1 MKNRF
6 LKTILYIILVASF
19 IGVFFV
25 MSIMDLTN
33 TKDVHEISI
42 DAAAQLLI
50 VENSIN
56 GIIPTGKDYYY
67 IGINEE
73 TGCIYTIHAGKKWLT
88 DHFDSNGMANGNSV
102 SVKGLAKRAGD
113 YDVEKELA
121 QRAGQVAYNAA
132 ESGYKLALEPGRV
145 LELNYVQD
153 GVVKLTAGVLILAVG
168 IILFVFRKRTEEFP
182 AWARKAILVLVVVT
196 LIFALWAIL

>member
-1 MKNRF
+1 MKNKF
-6 LKTILYIILVASF
+6 LKTILYIILAASF

-33 TKDVHEISI
+33 TKDVHETSI

-73 TGCIYTIHAGKKWLT
+73 TGGIYTIHAGKKWLT
-88 DHFDSNGMANGNSV
+88 DHFDSNGLANGNSV
-102 SVKGLAKRAGD
+102 SIKGLAKRAGD

-121 QRAGQVAYNAA
+121 QRASQVAYNAA
-132 ESGYKLALEPGRV
+132 ESGYELALEPGRV

-168 IILFVFRKRTEEFP
+168 IIIFVFRKRTEEFP
-182 AWARKAILVLVVVT
+182 FWARKAILVLVVLT

>member
-1 MKNRF
+1 MKNKF
-6 LKTILYIILVASF
+6 LKAILYIILVASF

-33 TKDVHEISI
+33 TRDIHETSI
-42 DAAAQLLI
+42 DQAAQLLV

-73 TGCIYTIHAGKKWLT
+73 TGGIYTIHAGKRWLT

-102 SVKGLAKRAGD
+102 SIKGLAKRPGD
-113 YDVEKELA
+113 YDVEKEIA

-132 ESGYKLALEPGRV
+132 ESGYELALEPGRV
-145 LELNYVQD
+145 LELNYVRD
-153 GVVKLTAGVLILAVG
+153 AIVKLTAGILILALV
-168 IILFVFRKRTEEFP
+168 IIIFAFRKRTKEFP
-182 AWARKAILVLVVVT
+182 AWARQAILVLVVMT